1 MTQIEL
7 RNVDKHFGAFRVIE
21 DVNPTVEDG
30 EFVVFLGQSGCGKTT
45 TLRAIAGLE
54 TIDSGEILIGGKAVQ
69 MTKPEACDVAFV
81 FQNFALYPHL
91 TVYENMTFPLRA
103 VGLLKAEIDETV
115 RRVAGV
121 LQISNQLGRRPSA
134 LSGGDLQ
141 RAAIGRALVRNP
153 KAMLMDDPSAALTP
167 NCVRKCGWN

>member
-1 MTQIEL
+1 MSIRRL
-7 RNVDKHFGAFRVIE
+7 RTANLSSFSANRVAAKPPHCAPSPGWKPSIP
-21 DVNPTVEDG
+21 V
-30 EFVVFLGQSGCGKTT
+30 K
-45 TLRAIAGLE
+45 
-54 TIDSGEILIGGKAVQ
+54 ILIGGKAVQ